1 MAIARR
7 TKEFVESVTRLVG
20 RHVPFGEPTQNVR
33 GRHGCHEQEGRKEE
47 AMEDIE
53 PSVYFMHAGGTYPVG
68 TSIDNKN
75 ATRSPAYERP
85 NVDSAMS
92 PMTPCKQPR

>member
-53 PSVYFMHAGGTYPVG
+53 PSVVTLC
-68 TSIDNKN
+68 
-75 ATRSPAYERP
+75 
-85 NVDSAMS
+85 
-92 PMTPCKQPR
+92 TPEGLTQSELP